1 MSDRQMPTVTARF
14 DRNPLNVKRAAVC
27 HLVVEVTA
35 PKAEQTSPQT
45 QRPLNLGL
53 VIDASGAMQSGDAEL
68 GFSEEF
74 GRTRLDAA
82 KTAGTGVVEQLEDTD
97 TLSVVSFADETIT
110 HVAALP
116 LGNGGRHSAM
126 AGIAP

>member
-53 VIDASGAMQSGDAEL
+53 VIDASGILIEARAGQERRSIFFIE
-68 GFSEEF
+68 
-74 GRTRLDAA
+74 GRTLVRLTISGPSANRQLQNYAA
-82 KTAGTGVVEQLEDTD
+82 IALDK
-97 TLSVVSFADETIT
+97 VS
-110 HVAALP
+110 
-116 LGNGGRHSAM
+116 RQ
-126 AGIAP
+126 